1 MGDFM
6 RGLVVENVSLNDEVK
21 IIIQAT
27 VSAVTTGAIALRA
40 GAKYTLLCS
49 TLGAGEEI
57 VGEIYDPSRSAWQPW
72 FYEGN
77 RIKLTQNQEQF
88 FFDGASAI
96 VRFVKPITS
105 ANVGL
110 TLFYA

>member
-1 MGDFM
+1 MSN
-6 RGLVVENVSLNDEVK
+6 LVVNGMSLNDEVK
-21 IIIQAT
+21 VIIDAK
-27 VSAVTTGAIALRA
+27 TGAETTLPIPLRA
-40 GAKYTLLCS
+40 NTKYTLLSS
-49 TLGAGEEI
+49 TLSAGEEI
-57 VGEIYDPSRSAWQPW
+57 LGEIYDPSRSAWQPW
-72 FYEGN
+72 YFAGN
-77 RIKLTQNQEQF
+77 RIKLAQNQEQF